1 MRKINKEMSK
11 KIRVDFFHDVICGWC
26 YVLSP
31 RLRQLAKEFN
41 LDIHHHAFAL
51 SASQADMIG
60 NFGSVKQAKQTI
72 LGHWE
77 QCARAD
83 DEKRINV
90 EGMHKQTFDYP
101 ISTPGLIACKA
112 AEQQGGASAYWDYF
126 DAVTHAHMSENR
138 NIGDLDILTDIAV
151 ETGLDKF
158 LFIKDVADPTRL
170 AEIKRD
176 RKLAQEYDITST
188 PTLVI
193 HKRWVVSGALDIHAL
208 RKTLKDIA
216 AKA

>member
-1 MRKINKEMSK
+1 MSK

-31 RLRQLAKEFN
+31 RLRQLEKEFN

-51 SASQADMIG
+51 SASREEMIG
-60 NFGSVKQAKQTI
+60 KFGSMKQAKQII

-83 DEKRINV
+83 DKKRVNV
-90 EGMHKQTFDYP
+90 EGMRQQTFEYP
-101 ISTPGLIACKA
+101 FSTPGLVACKA
-112 AEQQGGASAYWDYF
+112 AEQQGGSSAYWDYF

-138 NIGDLDILTDIAV
+138 NIGDLDELTEIAGEV
-151 ETGLDKF
+151 GLNKARF
-158 LFIKDVADPTRL
+158 LEDFASPERQ
-170 AEIKRD
+170 AEIQRD

-193 HKRWVVSGALDIHAL
+193 NKGWVVPGALGINTL
-208 RKTLKDIA
+208 RKTLKELTN
-216 AKA
+216 KV

>member
-1 MRKINKEMSK
+1 MSK

-31 RLRQLAKEFN
+31 RLRQLEKEFN

-51 SASQADMIG
+51 SASREEMIG
-60 NFGSVKQAKQTI
+60 KFGSMKQAKQII

-83 DEKRINV
+83 DKKRVNV
-90 EGMHKQTFDYP
+90 EGMRQQTFEYP
-101 ISTPGLIACKA
+101 FSTPGLVACKA
-112 AEQQGGASAYWDYF
+112 AEQQGGSSSYWDYF

-138 NIGDLDILTDIAV
+138 NIGDLDELTEIAGEV
-151 ETGLDKF
+151 GLDKARF
-158 LFIKDVADPTRL
+158 LEDFASPERQ
-170 AEIKRD
+170 AEIQRD

-193 HKRWVVSGALDIHAL
+193 NKGWVVPGALDINAL
-208 RKTLKDIA
+208 RKTLKEVA
-216 AKA
+216 TKV

>member
-1 MRKINKEMSK
+1 MNK
-11 KIRVDFFHDVICGWC
+11 KIRVDFFHDVIFGWC

-41 LDIHHHAFAL
+41 LNIHHHAFAL
-51 SASQADMIG
+51 SASREEMLG
-60 NFGSVKQAKQTI
+60 KFGSMKQAKQII

-83 DEKRINV
+83 DKKRVNV
-90 EGMHKQTFDYP
+90 EGMHQQTFEYP
-101 ISTPGLIACKA
+101 FSTPGLVACKA
-112 AEQQGGASAYWDYF
+112 AEQQGGSSAYWDYF

-138 NIGDLDILTDIAV
+138 NIGDLDELTEIAGEV
-151 ETGLDKF
+151 GLNKARF
-158 LFIKDVADPTRL
+158 LEDFASPERQ
-170 AEIKRD
+170 AEIQRD

-193 HKRWVVSGALDIHAL
+193 NKGCVVPGALDINAL
-208 RKTLKDIA
+208 RKTLKEVA
-216 AKA
+216 TKV